1 MCTASVSRCVFCH
14 HSVFSHVTFL
24 CVFISNL
31 CYLKSSCSFLSI
43 QASALAQ
50 ECSHFL
56 AKVEQRCYSAS
67 TLSTLQMY
75 EERLGGEFSTL
86 HFQAVKAKACAVGA
100 GAMGVMKVWNAARL
114 RCQQVRQH
122 LNEVQKKKKALD
134 KKQIQKTAAAKLQP
148 EDGGVEKK
156 DRGSEVGKGEF
167 SVTQQEVRLSESE
180 GENTTAACFHQYMK
194 PDLKE
199 KVESTAQNLP
209 HTSGQNPFFPQNNN
223 CHPES
228 KWRPREHHSEADLRS
243 ADSVEG
249 GDNFPS
255 HQTLGRS
262 LSERSDVGFQLTS
275 AYGFLPLNVR
285 DKHCPSRTQPLEV
298 TLQPVKNLPVSHIE
312 SFRLGTQN
320 CVSKSDSNEKECEG
334 HAASTE
340 GPHYLRISDTVLFP
354 AEDIGST
361 VL

>member
-1 MCTASVSRCVFCH
+1 M
-14 HSVFSHVTFL
+14 FSHVTFL

-31 CYLKSSCSFLSI
+31 CELKSLCSFLSI
-43 QASALAQ
+43 QASALAK
-50 ECSHFL
+50 ECSRFL

-67 TLSTLQMY
+67 TLSAFQMY
-75 EERLGGEFSTL
+75 GERLGGEFSTL

-100 GAMGVMKVWNAARL
+100 GAMGVMKVWNAAWL
-114 RCQQVRQH
+114 QCQQVRQH
-122 LNEVQKKKKALD
+122 LNEVQKKKKAFD
-134 KKQIQKTAAAKLQP
+134 KKQIQKAAAAKLQH

-156 DRGSEVGKGEF
+156 DRRSEVGKGEF

-180 GENTTAACFHQYMK
+180 GERTTAACFHQNMK

-199 KVESTAQNLP
+199 KLQSMAQNLL
-209 HTSGQNPFFPQNNN
+209 HNSGQNVFFPQNKN
-223 CHPES
+223 CHPEC

-243 ADSVEG
+243 VDLVEG
-249 GDNFPS
+249 GDNFAS

-262 LSERSDVGFQLTS
+262 LSEGSHAGFQLTS

-285 DKHCPSRTQPLEV
+285 NKHCPSRVQPLEV

-320 CVSKSDSNEKECEG
+320 RVSKSDSNEKECEG
-334 HAASTE
+334 HAASTD
-340 GPHYLRISDTVLFP
+340 GPHYLRFSDTVLFP
-354 AEDIGST
+354 AEDVGST